1 MYCLCLNPSD
11 GNDPSARPQTEFLCK
26 PIQEVMEQ
34 ESLTRNHLREA
45 SGKYPGGIWKA
56 SEKHLG
62 SIWRHLGCIW
72 RHLEASG
79 STWRHLEASGGIRR
93 HLELSGTS
101 GGIWRHMEASGCI
114 WRHLEASGGIWRHLE
129 ASWRHLGSIWE
140 TSGRHLG
147 SIQEASE
154 RHLIWEASGRH
165 PGLEAAMGLQE
176 ASNQKLNAALS

>member
-1 MYCLCLNPSD
+1 MYCLDLNPVD

-79 STWRHLEASGGIRR
+79 S
-93 HLELSGTS
+93 
-101 GGIWRHMEASGCI
+101 IWK
-114 WRHLEASGGIWRHLE
+114 HLEASGGIWSYLGHLE
-129 ASWRHLGSIWE
+129 ASGKHLEASGSIWKASGR
-140 TSGRHLG
+140 SGRHLG
-147 SIQEASE
+147 G
-154 RHLIWEASGRH
+154 IWQASGRH
-165 PGLEAAMGLQE
+165 LEGIRD
-176 ASNQKLNAALS
+176 SRRPWGSGKLRIKN